1 MKILKLIIL
10 SILLLVLLLP
20 TSCSTWFT
28 VNDVFGKTSYLN
40 KEYVSSPFYQNN
52 DEIGYY
58 KDWCKKNNYGGRKIG
73 TDEEKL
79 NNCIDA
85 ELRTQGIAISF
96 GEFNQIITLI
106 LLPIF
111 CIYFYIY
118 FRWLRKNYFR
128 S

>member
-1 MKILKLIIL
+1 
-10 SILLLVLLLP
+10 
-20 TSCSTWFT
+20 

-40 KEYVSSPFYQNN
+40 KEYVSSPFYKNN

-85 ELRTQGIAISF
+85 ELKTQGIATSF

-111 CIYFYIY
+111 FIYFYIY
-118 FRWLRKNYFR
+118 YRWLRKNYFQ